1 MQDWPAPGSV
11 DTHYPALLS
20 NSIGLRYPIV
30 ECRRFG
36 LNVVEHVSLGLISTA
51 RRGRRAGYG
60 SGCDYK
66 LKPEKAKSE
75 GQRQ

>member
-1 MQDWPAPGSV
+1 
-11 DTHYPALLS
+11 LLS

-51 RRGRRAGYG
+51 RKAEGLGTAAGVIT
-60 SGCDYK
+60 S
-66 LKPEKAKSE
+66 
-75 GQRQ
+75 